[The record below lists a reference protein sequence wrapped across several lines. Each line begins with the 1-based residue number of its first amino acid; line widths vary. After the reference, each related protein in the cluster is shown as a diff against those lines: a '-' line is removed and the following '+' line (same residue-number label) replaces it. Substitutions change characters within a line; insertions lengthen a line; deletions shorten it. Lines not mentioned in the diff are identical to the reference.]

1 MLHKPK
7 DVIERFK
14 KRFVGLFRYIAD
26 YEILLFSLIYL
37 FSTYLYL
44 LLLRNIEGGV
54 TIGSVCIGSIVVLSF
69 SVRFFLL
76 RNIKKRKE
84 GEEDGA
90 KDSKRNVHFFGMWF
104 LPVVAISFAFVRIAP
119 ILAKEALLAEESVR
133 FTNEK
138 VSFEGFLYDEP
149 DKKYIKQALHIKQLQ
164 DISVERQVLDKNHG
178 FILTRVDNY
187 EDFRVGQVCHF
198 SGTLMEPENFDDF
211 DYKQYLHNQS
221 VFYVLENPT
230 YDCSPVE
237 EKGKGTTIREGNAI
251 KNSLIDFK
259 NNLIEKIDNSLHEH
273 SSSLLAGILFGQDR
287 RLEKEFEEKT
297 RITGVSHITAAS
309 GYNITILVIA
319 VNKLLFFLPKKIK
332 ILLSL
337 GIIWCFALLS
347 GLSSSIIRAC
357 IMSSLSLMAVFF
369 GREGVVH
376 ITTPLVCLIFVFLD
390 PLVIL
395 DVGFALSVS
404 AILGLTYILPVLEE
418 GKEVVIKGLSKKKK
432 DSRLKLQFLDD
443 YILPTLSCTISTLP
457 VSIFNFKTLSIWSL
471 PVNAVIL
478 PVVEGTMLW
487 GVLSLAFYKIHGG
500 LSQLFFTVVDLQL
513 KFFEYVVNLV
523 GNLGFGYWELSFL
536 VGSFVSICIFSVIF
550 LSVIY
555 FYPIENEQ
563 YNYYLKNS

>member
-7 DVIERFK
+7 DVIERFE
-14 KRFVGLFRYIAD
+14 KRFIGLFRYIAD

-37 FSTYLYL
+37 FSAYLYL
-44 LLLRNIEGGV
+44 KLLRNIEGGV
-54 TIGSVCIGSIVVLSF
+54 TIGWVCIGSIIVLSF
-69 SVRFFLL
+69 SARFLLL
-76 RNIKKRKE
+76 RNTKE
-84 GEEDGA
+84 RRGGEEEGT
-90 KDSKRNVHFFGMWF
+90 KDSKRTVHFFGMWF
-104 LPVVAISFAFVRIAP
+104 LPVVATSFAFVRIAP
-119 ILAKEALLAEESVR
+119 ILAKEAMFAEGSLR
-133 FTNEK
+133 FTNEQ
-138 VSFEGFLYDEP
+138 VSLNGFVYDEP
-149 DKKYIKQALHIKQLQ
+149 DKKYKKQALHIKQLQ
-164 DISVERQVLDKNHG
+164 DISVEGQVLDKNHG
-178 FILTRVDNY
+178 YILTRVNNY
-187 EDFRVGQVCHF
+187 ENFRVGQVCHF

-211 DYKQYLHNQS
+211 DYKQYLRNRG
-221 VFYVLENPT
+221 VFYILENST
-230 YDCSPVE
+230 HDCLPID
-237 EKGKGTTIREGNAI
+237 EKREGNAI
-251 KNSLIDFK
+251 KNFLIDFK

-287 RLEKEFEEKT
+287 RLEKGFEEKT

-319 VNKLLFFLPKKIK
+319 VNKLFFFLPKKIK

-369 GREGVVH
+369 GRDGVVH

-418 GKEVVIKGLSKKKK
+418 GKEVVIRRLSKKRKNPG
-432 DSRLKLQFLDD
+432 LKLQFLDD

-471 PVNAVIL
+471 PVNAVVL

-523 GNLGFGYWELSFL
+523 GNLGFGYWELSSL
-536 VGSFVSICIFSVIF
+536 GSSFISICVFSVIF
-550 LSVIY
+550 LSIIY